1 MTSEETAAALAAKEQ
16 ELADAKKA
24 LADKETEL
32 GKAQFTIVDLKKK
45 KDESTKAPVTPEFD
59 IEALEEKALSKASE
73 EIEKFKQEQSKDTF
87 EDILA
92 TFGGTPEDR
101 EKIRAAYNSNIVK
114 TGYNREAIRQD
125 LSNAYILANKPKFET
140 TIKELQATAVSKG
153 TQSGA
158 SPSSQEP
165 EKKEEVNLSEAEKI
179 WVKQTASRLKLTE
192 EQVTMQLMANK
203 GK

>member
-1 MTSEETAAALAAKEQ
+1 MTPEEIAAALAAKEQ

-45 KDESTKAPVTPEFD
+45 KDDAKPPVTQELD
-59 IEALEEKALSKASE
+59 IEAIEEKALSKAQE
-73 EIEKFKQEQSKDTF
+73 EIEKFKLEQSKDTF

-92 TFGGTPEDR
+92 TFKGTPEEK
-101 EKIRAAYNSNIVK
+101 EKIKTAYNTQIVK
-114 TGYNREAIRQD
+114 TGFNRESIRQD
-125 LSNAYILANKPKFET
+125 LENAYILANKPKFET
-140 TIKELQATAVSKG
+140 TMKELQATAISKS

-158 SPSSQEP
+158 SASSQEP
-165 EKKEEVNLSEAEKI
+165 EKKDEVVLSEAEKA
-179 WVKQTASRLKLTE
+179 WVKQTAIRMKLTE
-192 EQVTMQLMANK
+192 EQVTKQLMANK